1 MRRIYKSPVLLFL
14 LFFGFLS
21 SAAIAATTISINS
34 GSGIP
39 LGSGRATVGVCDSD
53 ITMSAS
59 TSLDPSTALMK
70 VATISVGNLDMRY
83 PEGCA
88 GKVLDVAYLL
98 NGTPTYASFNIPSIG
113 LSNGTFVLGS
123 PSNACNQ
130 ANETLSPF
138 SATTLSSVSISPNFG
153 ASYQSASNYS
163 GTSIVASNLVVNLNA
178 SNYSGSGNWINSG
191 TGGASYNASPQ
202 LNPSYTQFGGGS
214 CFTFTTIPN
223 HPTSQGSQRLTL
235 SNPLST
241 NMTIGVWFKMV
252 DLGEGS
258 CSTRWGGDCRFWDTS
273 FLIDGDEP
281 NWADFGLGITNGKI
295 VWGTGC
301 NGGSCYTAHDIE
313 AVSNGTYN
321 DGIWHYVTVTRST
334 SSINLDIYVDGVIV
348 SKTQNGDSSGA
359 QTYVLN
365 GQSTL
370 GIGGEKNGGRENFG
384 NKSIAAVHMYDR
396 VLTSTEIAQNYNAM
410 RSFFGR

>member
-14 LFFGFLS
+14 LFFGLLS

-34 GSGIP
+34 GGGIP

-59 TSLDPSTALMK
+59 TSLDPTSGLMR
-70 VATISVGNLDMRY
+70 VATISVGGLDMRY

-153 ASYQSASNYS
+153 ASYQSAANYS
-163 GTSIVASNLVVNLNA
+163 GTSIVSSNLVVNLNA
-178 SNYSGSGNWINSG
+178 SNYSGSGNWSNTG
-191 TGGASYNASPQ
+191 TAGGVATPY
-202 LNPSYTQFGGGS
+202 LNPAYTAFGGGS
-214 CFTFTTIPN
+214 CLTFTGTP
-223 HPTSQGSQRLTL
+223 SGSQRFRIA
-235 SNPLST
+235 NST
-241 NMTIGVWFKMV
+241 YYDMTIGVWFKTV
-252 DLGEGS
+252 VPGTGS
-258 CSTRWGGDCRFWDTS
+258 SPYHFWDTS
-273 FLIDGDEP
+273 FLIDGDYPEYTS
-281 NWADFGLGITNGKI
+281 DFGLGITGGRI
-295 VWGTGC
+295 VWGIG
-301 NGGSCYTAHDIE
+301 NGNNSIYGDRDIE
-313 AVSNGTYN
+313 RVSASTYN
-321 DGIWHYVTVTRST
+321 DGIWHYVTVTRNT
-334 SSINLDIYVDGVIV
+334 TGALNIYVDG
-348 SKTQNGDSSGA
+348 SLDTDPSSIQG
-359 QTYVLN
+359 TSGTGPLN
-365 GQSTL
+365 QSNDL
-370 GIGGEKNGGRENFG
+370 GIGGEKAGGRNYYG
-384 NKSIAAVHMYDR
+384 DKSIAAVHMYDR

>member
-59 TSLDPSTALMK
+59 TSLDPTSGLMR
-70 VATISVGNLDMRY
+70 VATISVGGLDMRY

-130 ANETLSPF
+130 ANETLNSF

-153 ASYQSASNYS
+153 ASYQSASTYS
-163 GTSIVASNLVVNLNA
+163 GTSIVSSNLVVNLNA
-178 SNYSGSGNWINSG
+178 SNYSGSGNWVNSG
-191 TGGASYNASPQ
+191 TGGATYNASPAAAQ
-202 LNPSYTQFGGGS
+202 PTYTSNGGGS
-214 CFTFTTIPN
+214 CFTFDSAQRFTITRPV
-223 HPTSQGSQRLTL
+223 QDD
-235 SNPLST
+235 
-241 NMTIGVWFKMV
+241 MTIGVRFKTTTQGKGTCPSPCAAGNQYQ
-252 DLGEGS
+252 LW
-258 CSTRWGGDCRFWDTS
+258 STN
-273 FLIDGDEP
+273 FLIDGDW
-281 NWADFGLGITNGKI
+281 NTNKDFGLGLTYGHI
-295 VWGTGC
+295 VWGIGD
-301 NGGSCYTAHDIE
+301 GSGSGSSWGDIE
-313 AVSNGTYN
+313 SVSNDTYN

-334 SSINLDIYVDGVIV
+334 TNCDIQIYVDGILDYFKVYAG
-348 SKTQNGDSSGA
+348 SCSTN
-359 QTYVLN
+359 TTLN
-365 GQSTL
+365 SPQYL
-370 GIGGEKNGGRENFG
+370 GIGGEKNGYTGWIG
-384 NKSIAAVHMYDR
+384 PKSIASVQMYDR
-396 VLTSTEIAQNYNAM
+396 ALSSSEVTQNYNAM

>member
-59 TSLDPSTALMK
+59 TSLDPTSGLMR
-70 VATISVGNLDMRY
+70 VATISVGGLDMRY

-113 LSNGTFVLGS
+113 LSNGTFILSS

-130 ANETLSPF
+130 ANETLNSF
-138 SATTLSSVSISPNFG
+138 SATTLSSVSISPNFS

-163 GTSIVASNLVVNLNA
+163 GTSIVSSGLKVNLDA
-178 SNYSGSGNWINSG
+178 SSYSGVSGNSWQNLGSG
-191 TGGASYNASPQ
+191 GSTFDATPKPNTNY
-202 LNPSYTQFGGGS
+202 PSYTSFGGGS
-214 CFTFTTIPN
+214 CFTFQGDQRFTLPNPVTSTVFDFTLGAWFKTIDQSTQAGSCGAYYATN
-223 HPTSQGSQRLTL
+223 FLISGDKGGGSSNDYSLGISSQGNISWGIGTNTGGLSINCSTSQ
-235 SNPLST
+235 
-241 NMTIGVWFKMV
+241 
-252 DLGEGS
+252 
-258 CSTRWGGDCRFWDTS
+258 
-273 FLIDGDEP
+273 
-281 NWADFGLGITNGKI
+281 
-295 VWGTGC
+295 
-301 NGGSCYTAHDIE
+301 
-313 AVSNGTYN
+313 YN
-321 DGIWHYVTVTRST
+321 DGIWHYVSVTRSA
-334 SSINLDIYVDGVIV
+334 SPCKLQIYVDG
-348 SKTQNGDSSGA
+348 SADAT
-359 QTYVLN
+359 
-365 GQSTL
+365 GQSNCSTSSSL
-370 GIGGEKNGGRENFG
+370 MDQPTIT
-384 NKSIAAVHMYDR
+384 IASDDEYLQCCSTFHGMRGSVAKVHMYER
-396 VLTSTEIAQNYNAM
+396 VLSSAEIAQNYNAM

>member
-14 LFFGFLS
+14 LFFGLLS

-70 VATISVGNLDMRY
+70 VATISVGGLDMRY

-153 ASYQSASNYS
+153 ASYQSASTYS

-191 TGGASYNASPQ
+191 TGGATYNASPAAAQ
-202 LNPSYTQFGGGS
+202 PTYTSNGGGS
-214 CFTFTTIPN
+214 CFTFD
-223 HPTSQGSQRLTL
+223 GAQRLTITR
-235 SNPLST
+235 PVQD
-241 NMTIGVWFKMV
+241 NMTIGVWFKTTTQGKGTCPSPCV
-252 DLGEGS
+252 DGS
-258 CSTRWGGDCRFWDTS
+258 QYQLWSTN
-273 FLIDGDEP
+273 FLIDGD
-281 NWADFGLGITNGKI
+281 NSTNNDFGLGLTYGHI
-295 VWGTGC
+295 VWGIGAGT
-301 NGGSCYTAHDIE
+301 NGSSPWGDVES
-313 AVSNGTYN
+313 VSNNTYN

-334 SSINLDIYVDGVIV
+334 TDCDIKIYIDGTLDYFKVPFNSCSTNV
-348 SKTQNGDSSGA
+348 S
-359 QTYVLN
+359 LN
-365 GQSTL
+365 SAPTL
-370 GIGGEKNGGRENFG
+370 GIGGEKNGYTYWVGP
-384 NKSIAAVHMYDR
+384 KSIAAVQMYDR
-396 VLTSTEIAQNYNAM
+396 VLTDAEIAQNYNAM